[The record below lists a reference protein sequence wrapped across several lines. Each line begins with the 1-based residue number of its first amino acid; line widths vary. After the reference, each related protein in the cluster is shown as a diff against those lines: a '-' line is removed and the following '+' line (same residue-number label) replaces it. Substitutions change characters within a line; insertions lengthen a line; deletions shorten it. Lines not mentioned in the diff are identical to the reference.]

1 MELLESAK
9 FHGIFIVNVLSGYDI
24 YKGLKSLEPAIISGA
39 QWPIS
44 EPLAVIPTMAAATK
58 NLGFRVTVATTCKQP
73 YHLAR
78 RLSAVDNLTKGR
90 LGWNIITGYHD
101 SAARNLGHTK
111 QPRHDKRYAI
121 AEEYL
126 QVIYKLFE
134 SSWRDDA
141 IILNKQRGIYSESS
155 HVRQINH
162 KGKYY
167 TVPGPHICRPSPQHT
182 PPLLQAGTSKTGKT
196 FAAQHAEAIFVAGHS
211 PSVVAKNI
219 AEVRQLAKTLGEIHR
234 TLDS

>member
-58 NLGFRVTVATTCKQP
+58 NLGFRVTVATTC
-73 YHLAR
+73 
-78 RLSAVDNLTKGR
+78 R